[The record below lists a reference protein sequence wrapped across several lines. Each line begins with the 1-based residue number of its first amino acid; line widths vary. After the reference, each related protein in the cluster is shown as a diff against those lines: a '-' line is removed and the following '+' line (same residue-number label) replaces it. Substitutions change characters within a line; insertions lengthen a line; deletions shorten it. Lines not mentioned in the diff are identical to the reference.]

1 MAGDDDQDEVVAQ
14 DLSMEEL
21 VKTLLTTV
29 KQNADLIKVLNDRAA
44 GPPAEAIRA
53 EKLAK
58 LNLSLRK
65 SAKIK

>member
-29 KQNADLIKVLNDRAA
+29 KQNADLIKVLNDCSA

-58 LNLSLRK
+58 LNLALRK
-65 SAKIK
+65 